1 MNPSFKTFLDRPAQ
15 DRQDVF
21 EGAAAR
27 LDTLPTNVEKD
38 FWVCLTLD
46 ILYNGLPDGHPH
58 LLFKGGTSLSKV
70 YGLINRFSEDIDI
83 TVFRSDLGFSGER
96 DPASKEIGRNKRKK
110 LSKQLNRAASEYVLG
125 QLKVDL
131 GSITANLGKN
141 CTVEADPNHPNEATL
156 LVQYPSLFPHDISA
170 YIQPSVKI
178 ESGARSAFDPHFQH
192 TIAPF
197 ITDELTE
204 QDLSVRNI
212 TTIAAER
219 TFWDKVI
226 ILHSTQCGYRYEDR
240 FTSDRNLLS
249 RHYYDVAVIA
259 ETETGKMAVKDRELM
274 EDVREYTSIMF
285 GSTWMRLGEAEP
297 GSFQLVPTDTLRK
310 ALKADYD
317 ATQGMI
323 YGEPP
328 TFDEIIEVIERLQ
341 SRLNT

>member
-27 LDTLPTNVEKD
+27 LDTLPTYVEKD

-83 TVFRSDLGFSGER
+83 TVFRSELGFHGER
-96 DPASKEIGRNKRKK
+96 DPASKELSRNKRQK
-110 LSKQLNRAASEYVLG
+110 LSKQLNQAASEYVLG

-131 GSITANLGKN
+131 GSITANLGKG
-141 CTVEADPNHPNEATL
+141 CVVEADPDHPNEATL
-156 LVQYPSLFPHDISA
+156 LVQYPSLFPRNPSA
-170 YIQPSVKI
+170 YIQPRVKI
-178 ESGARSAFDPHFQH
+178 ESGARSALDPHSQH
-192 TIAPF
+192 TIAPI
-197 ITDELTE
+197 ITGELTE
-204 QDLSVRNI
+204 QDLTVRNI

-226 ILHSTQCGYRYEDR
+226 ILHSTQCGYRYGDR
-240 FTSDRNLLS
+240 LPRDRNLLS
-249 RHYYDVAVIA
+249 RHYYDVAAIA
-259 ETETGKMAVKDRELM
+259 ETETGKNAAKDRALM
-274 EDVREYTSIMF
+274 EDVREYTLIMF
-285 GSTWMRLGEAEP
+285 GSGWMRLEEAKP
-297 GSFQLVPTDTLRK
+297 GSFQLVCTDMLRK
-310 ALKADYD
+310 ALKADYE
-317 ATQGMI
+317 ATKGMI